1 MKAFVKAKKIGGS
14 IMVRVPKE
22 IVEEESIKEGTL
34 VQIDV
39 TRPRKDFFG
48 ALKGL
53 KIEKEHIKAS
63 DFD

>member
-22 IVEEESIKEGTL
+22 IVQEESITEGTL

-39 TRPRKDFFG
+39 IRPKKDFFG

-53 KIEKEHIKAS
+53 KMEKNDELNTH
-63 DFD
+63 D